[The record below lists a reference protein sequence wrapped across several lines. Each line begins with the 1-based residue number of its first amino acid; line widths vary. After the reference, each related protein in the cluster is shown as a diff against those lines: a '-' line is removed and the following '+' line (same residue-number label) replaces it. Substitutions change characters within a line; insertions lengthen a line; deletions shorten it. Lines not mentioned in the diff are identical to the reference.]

1 MKIRILN
8 YPIFL
13 VMLLVGLLAASC
25 HDDPE
30 TPTLSEG
37 RTVLVYQVA
46 NNNLNGYS
54 YDDFKE
60 MMDGASRGLGKGN
73 RLIVYRHTRYEGP
86 SLVEITAKDTVTLKH
101 YDKSLSSVDINRMTE
116 VINDVKRLANTPQYG
131 LVLWSHASGWIEDG
145 IEQSPVKRSFGDD
158 NYKRMNNRD
167 LARALK
173 ASGGFDWIY
182 FDCCYIG
189 IAPFAAHGGK
199 IYPPELMEQVLARL
213 QADADAG
220 RHMRIFLFGGGAHEQ
235 EVLER
240 WAGKYPCATSL
251 AGKRY
256 GFPAELALFNHLDA
270 VVSMDSANMHLAAI
284 AGAPTISIWGATH
297 PYCGF
302 RGWRQSDDD
311 TIQLPI
317 ECRPCSV
324 FGDKPCY
331 RGDHLCMNAIK
342 PDLIYSRLMK
352 KIGAGA

>member
-1 MKIRILN
+1 M
-8 YPIFL
+8 P
-13 VMLLVGLLAASC
+13 GLPQ
-25 HDDPE
+25 D
-30 TPTLSEG
+30 EG
-37 RTVLVYQVA
+37 
-46 NNNLNGYS
+46 G
-54 YDDFKE
+54 E
-60 MMDGASRGLGKGN
+60 
-73 RLIVYRHTRYEGP
+73 
-86 SLVEITAKDTVTLKH
+86 
-101 YDKSLSSVDINRMTE
+101 
-116 VINDVKRLANTPQYG
+116 
-131 LVLWSHASGWIEDG
+131 
-145 IEQSPVKRSFGDD
+145 
-158 NYKRMNNRD
+158 
-167 LARALK
+167 
-173 ASGGFDWIY
+173 
-182 FDCCYIG
+182 
-189 IAPFAAHGGK
+189 
-199 IYPPELMEQVLARL
+199 